1 MADGRARLAA
11 TKKGRLQKAPL
22 VSIVSRDKGGGA
34 GGSRRRED
42 HAEPHC
48 IPRRTSA
55 LRVGPPRSVRPP
67 PPRVPTLAVGA
78 EQREQSNATRGQ
90 CEAKQGKSRGSEG
103 QKHGAGSAEPRPWPA
118 ARGMPA
124 APALRARRA
133 LFQCENP
140 AVVLGLGIDSWRIC
154 ATCCSSAS
162 CLTLFAKARTR
173 LRVLVLWLSAKPAN
187 PTRSLNPVEAA
198 KRSLLLFCTL

>member
-1 MADGRARLAA
+1 M
-11 TKKGRLQKAPL
+11 
-22 VSIVSRDKGGGA
+22 VSRDRGGEQGGA
-34 GGSRRRED
+34 GGED
-42 HAEPHC
+42 HAELHC
-48 IPRRTSA
+48 IPKRTSA
-55 LRVGPPRSVRPP
+55 LRLGR
-67 PPRVPTLAVGA
+67 LALFARHLLNADASRARA
-78 EQREQSNATRGQ
+78 EQRNARS
-90 CEAKQGKSRGSEG
+90 KQGKARGSEG
-103 QKHGAGSAEPRPWPA
+103 PKHGAGSAEPRPWPA

-140 AVVLGLGIDSWRIC
+140 AVLGLGIDSWRIC

-162 CLTLFAKARTR
+162 CLTLFAMARTR
-173 LRVLVLWLSAKPAN
+173 LRVAALWLSSKPAN